1 MKEQEI
7 QEYLTRL
14 EIALVNEYGQPVD
27 LVFLNNLERFLRE
40 IVSKSYE
47 IGVKDVNY

>member
-1 MKEQEI
+1 MKESEI

-14 EIALVNEYGQPVD
+14 EIAIVNEYGQPVD

-40 IVSKSYE
+40 IMSKSYE
-47 IGVKDVNY
+47 NGVKDAKY

>member
-1 MKEQEI
+1 MREFEI

-27 LVFLNNLERFLRE
+27 LAFLNNLERFLRE
-40 IVSKSYE
+40 ITLKSYE
-47 IGVKDVNY
+47 NGVKDVN